1 MRHINL
7 APLVSTLFLCF
18 FALAFSSCSHAD
30 VPNGSGTQIDEK
42 ITANQ
47 QDISLPDSPNYENNE
62 LLVKFK
68 PEVTKEEIKAITEG
82 LNLEIVSEVSLPN
95 CYLLKIRGNETIE
108 EMVEILRNIKEVEYA
123 EPNYIRQ
130 KTP

>member
-1 MRHINL
+1 
-7 APLVSTLFLCF
+7 
-18 FALAFSSCSHAD
+18 
-30 VPNGSGTQIDEK
+30 
-42 ITANQ
+42 
-47 QDISLPDSPNYENNE
+47 LPDSPNYENNE